1 MYLRLKISISL
12 VCGVKSRLEGRAVS
26 TAGVE
31 LGGEAGDLVL
41 EVVVVAGELVYLG
54 LEVDDSV
61 LAGNEICL

>member
-1 MYLRLKISISL
+1 MYLSLKISIPL
-12 VCGVKSRLEGRAVS
+12 VCSVESCLEGRAIS

-31 LGGEAGDLVL
+31 LGGEVGIGVL